1 MKRADASLKNGSKN
15 IKLLGASSL
24 LNDSAS
30 EMITP
35 ILPFFITALGGGGV
49 ALGLVSG
56 LREGLS
62 SLFKLFGG
70 YFSDKIGKRLPFV
83 YLGYIVSLI
92 ARFLLL
98 LSTSWY
104 YIITLV
110 SFERFGKLRDA
121 PRDAIISA
129 STKKQGRGFGIH
141 QMMDALGGVIGVTLA
156 ILVVWKFGLNFHLV
170 ILTAALLSFFALIPL
185 FFVKDKPSKKLTR
198 TLFSGIKNLNPKL
211 KYFIFTSSIFTL
223 ANFGLYF
230 FLILRAQ
237 QMTNSFFIPLI
248 LYGLFILVWS
258 VFTIPFGILSDKIG
272 RKKVLFVAYIL
283 SFLVCI
289 GFIFQDGIFYLGG
302 LFLIYGLVYAMT
314 QSNQRAFVSDLAPEM
329 KGTALGLFHSVIG
342 VVNIPAGLIAG
353 FLWDISPTTMFIY
366 LTGVSLIAII
376 LLLFVR
382 E

>member
-1 MKRADASLKNGSKN
+1 MKRADTNLKNGSKN

-35 ILPFFITALGGGGV
+35 ILPFFVTALGGGGI

-70 YFSDKIGKRLPFV
+70 YFSDRIGKRMPFV
-83 YLGYIVSLI
+83 FFGYIISLI

-104 YIITLV
+104 YVITLV

-129 STKKQGRGFGIH
+129 SMKKQGRGFGIH
-141 QMMDALGGVIGVTLA
+141 QMMDALGGVIGTLLV
-156 ILVVWKFGLNFHLV
+156 ILVVWKFGLNFNLI
-170 ILTAALLSFFALIPL
+170 ILIAACISFLALIPL
-185 FFVKDKPSKKLTR
+185 FFVKDKPSRKINR

-211 KYFIFTSSIFTL
+211 KYFIFVSSVFTL
-223 ANFGLYF
+223 ANFGLYM

-237 QMTNSFFIPLI
+237 EITNSFFIPLI

-272 RKKVLFVAYIL
+272 RKKVLVAAYIL
-283 SFLVCI
+283 FFFVCL
-289 GFIFQDGIFYLGG
+289 GFVFRDGIFYLGA

-314 QSNQRAFVSDLAPEM
+314 QANQRAFVSDLAPEM

-353 FLWDISPTTMFIY
+353 LLWDISYTTMFIY
-366 LTGVSLIAII
+366 LTIVSLISII